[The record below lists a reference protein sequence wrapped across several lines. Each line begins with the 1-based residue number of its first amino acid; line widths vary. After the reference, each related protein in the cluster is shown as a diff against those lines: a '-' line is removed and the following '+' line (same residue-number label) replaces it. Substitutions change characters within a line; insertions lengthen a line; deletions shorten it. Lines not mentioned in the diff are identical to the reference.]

1 MWSENPPGLVLDLPW
16 FMFRADMEGWN
27 IGGCD
32 YIDYLGCSK
41 DIRLTKDT
49 WYELHFETTID
60 STPEVSWK
68 KLKNWSAPFSTQLV
82 LLWHNDCSIGC
93 LGSEHESPTN
103 LTISDISTLL
113 GIRSLQTILSMPPQL
128 CMLRISHHSPAPGR
142 GMNDPAVQTPGWLV
156 YMSARTMAAHGTTIH
171 HHSPPF
177 TTIHF
182 N

>member
-113 GIRSLQTILSMPPQL
+113 GIRSLQTILSMPVHAENFTSQSCSWPWHEWPSCTNSWMTCL
-128 CMLRISHHSPAPGR
+128 HVCKDNGS
-142 GMNDPAVQTPGWLV
+142 TW
-156 YMSARTMAAHGTTIH
+156 H